1 MLSSTGRGGLWEQQG
16 KAWGWTPTMPVVWV
30 RELGWDW
37 QVVFALWTVCR
48 GTEVSVA
55 LHVGH
60 KFPFVEQGSLV

>member
-1 MLSSTGRGGLWEQQG
+1 
-16 KAWGWTPTMPVVWV
+16 MPVVWV